1 MWVKSLS
8 GISKIVKSK
17 WRQAAPCIRQPLS
30 NLYLIPDFLILGAQK
45 SGTSSLFLYLSQHPD
60 ILSPCVNKE
69 LHYFDLNFKQSS
81 KWYRA
86 HFPFKKQGKIT
97 GEKSPYYIFHPLAPR
112 RCREFNPEFKL
123 IALLRDPV
131 KRAYSH
137 FHHEIENG
145 RESRPFRRAV
155 EEEMDRVEKDHDL
168 LAQGEIDHS
177 FAHQRYS
184 YFARGRYAD
193 QLDLWTRFFPRKQI
207 YLETA
212 ERFFRDPQAVCLE
225 IFDYLN
231 VYPWKIT
238 AARLHNKGT
247 YPPMSRED
255 MLWLAGLYKEQNA
268 RLAEVYGVDISDWT

>member
-1 MWVKSLS
+1 MS
-8 GISKIVKSK
+8 GISKKIRSK
-17 WRQAAPCIRQPLS
+17 WRQAVPFIRLPLS
-30 NLYLIPDFLILGAQK
+30 NLCLIPDFLILGAQK

-69 LHYFDLNFKQSS
+69 LHYFDLNFKQPS

-137 FHHEIENG
+137 FHHEIENR

-168 LAQGEIDHS
+168 LYQGNIDHS

-212 ERFFRDPQAVCLE
+212 ERFFRHPQQVCAE
-225 IFDYLN
+225 IFGFLN
-231 VYPWKIT
+231 VSSRKISAT
-238 AARLHNKGT
+238 KKHNKGT
-247 YPPMSRED
+247 YDPISSSDQSWLTGLFREHN
-255 MLWLAGLYKEQNA
+255 L
-268 RLAEVYGVDISDWT
+268 RLADKYGVNINDWT